1 MRIFAKSNKPNLN
14 AVNSIIAS
22 DMHIEGAVVFTGTLK
37 ISGHVAGDVFRK
49 AGVHDRSS
57 TVIIDGSIHGGTI
70 EADHVIITGRVTV
83 KKIVAHGS
91 LIVLS
96 GGYCQADE
104 IFYRSITSDDTVV
117 INGKLEKITDEMAAE
132 KAEQ

>member
-1 MRIFAKSNKPNLN
+1 MRIFAKSKKPNLN
-14 AVNSIIAS
+14 AVNSIIAA
-22 DMHIEGAVVFTGTLK
+22 DMYIDGTVEFNGTLK
-37 ISGHVAGDVFRK
+37 ISGHVVGDVFRK
-49 AGVHDRSS
+49 PGVYDRPS
-57 TVIIDGSIHGGTI
+57 TVIIEGSTNGGTI

-83 KKIVAHGS
+83 KKIVAYGS